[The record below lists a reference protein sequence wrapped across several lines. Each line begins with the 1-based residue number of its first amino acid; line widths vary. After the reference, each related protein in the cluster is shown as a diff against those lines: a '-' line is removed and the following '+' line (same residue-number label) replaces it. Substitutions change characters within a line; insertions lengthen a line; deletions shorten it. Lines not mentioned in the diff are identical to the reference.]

1 MNKNFWLFIQCRFD
15 LSETLNEER
24 SFGSKQAYL
33 SISLPETFQL
43 REGNAGTWNIE
54 DQGKRK

>member
-1 MNKNFWLFIQCRFD
+1 MIYFQCRFD

-33 SISLPETFQL
+33 SISLPEPFHL
-43 REGNAGTWNIE
+43 RDGNTGTWMIE
-54 DQGKRK
+54 DQGKEEQK